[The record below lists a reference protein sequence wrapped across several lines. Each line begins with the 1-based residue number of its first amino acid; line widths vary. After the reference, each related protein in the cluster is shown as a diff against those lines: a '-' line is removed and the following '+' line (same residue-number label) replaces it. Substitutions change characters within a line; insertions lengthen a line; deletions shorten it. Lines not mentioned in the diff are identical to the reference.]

1 MPAAT
6 PIERKRV
13 PLTKFHKATGA
24 YLDMAM
30 RSPIVLTSQ
39 GRKRQIIADSAY
51 FERLEELAR
60 GNIIEAM
67 DIQVA
72 STADMPQDLRQRLLA
87 NRPTAEEIANDKWND

>member
-1 MPAAT
+1 MSAAI

-13 PLTKFHKATGA
+13 PLTKFHNATGE
-24 YLDMAM
+24 YLDMAL
-30 RSPIVLTSQ
+30 RTPIILTSH
-39 GRKRQIIADSAY
+39 GRKRQIVADSAY

-67 DIQVA
+67 DIQVGL
-72 STADMPQDLRQRLLA
+72 TADMTQEQRQSLLA